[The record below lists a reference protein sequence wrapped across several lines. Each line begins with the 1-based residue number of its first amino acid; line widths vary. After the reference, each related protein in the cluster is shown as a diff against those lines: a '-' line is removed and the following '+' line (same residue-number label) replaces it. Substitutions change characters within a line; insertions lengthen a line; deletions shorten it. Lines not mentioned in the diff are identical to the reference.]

1 MVLEKA
7 GTQPLGTCIDSR
19 QATVAELVSLRPIL
33 EVCNRD
39 TGYNGGGRRRVPW
52 WRQKASRKQLSYTT
66 KEILVVARERRWES
80 GRRGGGVGGDRDAE
94 ESEDEAGSDRY
105 RYAGTETGDAV
116 DKVCT
121 YTDGQRT
128 YTDGQISKPATLDRL
143 DSV

>member
-1 MVLEKA
+1 MSAGKVLEKA
-7 GTQPLGTCIDSR
+7 VTQSLGTYIDSR
-19 QATVAELVSLRPIL
+19 QATVEELVSLRPIL

-66 KEILVVARERRWES
+66 KEISVVARERRWES

-105 RYAGTETGDAV
+105 RYAGTETGDTPV
-116 DKVCT
+116 
-121 YTDGQRT
+121 GE
-128 YTDGQISKPATLDRL
+128 
-143 DSV
+143 